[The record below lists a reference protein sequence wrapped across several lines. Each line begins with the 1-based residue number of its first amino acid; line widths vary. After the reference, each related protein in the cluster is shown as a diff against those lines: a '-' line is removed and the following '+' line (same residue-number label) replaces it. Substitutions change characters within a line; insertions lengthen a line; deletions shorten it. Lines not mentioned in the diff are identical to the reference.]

1 MGRFPWRL
9 PCSVLR
15 GPLDNICSKRW
26 VDISMWERT
35 ANGFPLP
42 SFVTVSIRN
51 YIFMFDFGIGMW
63 NLKTPNSTPW
73 ISPCDKGGALLSIL
87 EESNSWQSGGL
98 DPNSTLKTPY
108 ITYSILKSWQFSFE
122 IIVAGPL
129 RQEYIPLKHTTSGS
143 HLKWCKK
150 ISTGFISVNIK
161 KKKSHSLFQNLEL
174 GPFLY
179 ISVCAWRGGGWEVQ
193 NLVHATIFLHS
204 KLKSCNSL
212 ALIWSQSQHSEF
224 PSVLSH
230 SQKVNYWPVA
240 DICENGHSYAHS
252 WLA

>member
-129 RQEYIPLKHTTSGS
+129 RQEYISLKHTTSGS

-161 KKKSHSLFQNLEL
+161 KKKS
-174 GPFLY
+174 FL
-179 ISVCAWRGGGWEVQ
+179 ISKPWIRTF
-193 NLVHATIFLHS
+193 LVHQCLCVEGWRVGGAESCTRYHLFTQQVE
-204 KLKSCNSL
+204 KL
-212 ALIWSQSQHSEF
+212 
-224 PSVLSH
+224 
-230 SQKVNYWPVA
+230 
-240 DICENGHSYAHS
+240 
-252 WLA
+252 